1 MQETVVF
8 LSPRKQKKQAFEE
21 TKNMQIVKDTDTAIS
36 YTVWLKELKT
46 QCKKFKASRE
56 SERNPTVCR
65 EHCDFLT

>member
-36 YTVWLKELKT
+36 HTVWLKELKP
-46 QCKKFKASRE
+46 SV
-56 SERNPTVCR
+56 RNSKLAGNLKEILQFVGNTVI
-65 EHCDFLT
+65 F